1 MTASQIRVLIA
12 DDSGFMQLLIK
23 DILSADKSI
32 KVIATAENGKQALE
46 KTKHHQPD
54 VVLMDMLM
62 PKYDGLFGVEMI
74 MQECPAPVVILSTV
88 GNDNIGPILT
98 ALNLGAFDYLNKPQG
113 NTAKLRTID
122 SEIIKKVRQ
131 AAKVDV
137 HKLVSGRTETNHKA
151 HTFADQRTYDVVVI
165 GSSTG
170 GPNAL
175 EKIVTKFPRNLIVP
189 VIIAQHM
196 PANFVNSFAR
206 RLNLLV
212 PQEVH
217 VAEKRM
223 PIEDGK
229 IYIAPGDKNMVVRKN
244 KASGKIVVDFV
255 DKVYEEYNNPSIN
268 SLMLSIA
275 EVYGSRAIA
284 AILTGMGRDG
294 TKGLKAIKERGGYA
308 VVQDRET
315 SVVFGMPKEAIASG
329 CVDRVVPIQ
338 EMGEFIISCL
348 S

>member
-1 MTASQIRVLIA
+1 MAFSQIRVIIA

-23 DILSADKSI
+23 DILSIDKTI
-32 KVIATAENGKQALE
+32 KVIDTAENGKQALE
-46 KTKHHQPD
+46 KVKYHQPD

-62 PKYDGLFGVEMI
+62 PKFDGLYGVEMI
-74 MQECPAPVVILSTV
+74 MQECPVPIVILSTV
-88 GNDNIGPILT
+88 GNENIGPIMA
-98 ALNLGAFDYLNKPQG
+98 ALNLGAFDYLNKPNG
-113 NTAKLRTID
+113 NTAKLRNID
-122 SEIIKKVRQ
+122 SDIVKKVRL
-131 AAKVDV
+131 AAKADV
-137 HKLVSGRTETNHKA
+137 SKLISGKAEINHLR
-151 HTFADQRTYDVVVI
+151 HTFADQRNYDVVVI

-175 EKIVTKFPRNLIVP
+175 EKIVSKFPRNLIVP

-212 PQEVH
+212 PQDVK
-217 VAEKRM
+217 VAERRM
-223 PIEDGK
+223 TIEDGK
-229 IYIAPGDKNMVVRKN
+229 IYVAPGDRNMIVRKN
-244 KASGKIVVDFV
+244 KATGKIVVDFV
-255 DKVYEEYNNPSIN
+255 DQVYEEYNNPSVN
-268 SLMLSIA
+268 SLMLSVA

-284 AILTGMGRDG
+284 VILTGMGRDG
-294 TKGLKAIKERGGYA
+294 TRGIKAIKAEGGYTVA
-308 VVQDRET
+308 QDKES

-329 CVDRVVPIQ
+329 CVDRVVAID

>member
-1 MTASQIRVLIA
+1 MALSQIRVIIA

-23 DILSADKSI
+23 DILSIDKSI
-32 KVIATAENGKQALE
+32 KVIATAEDGKQALE
-46 KTKHHQPD
+46 KVKQFEPD

-62 PKYDGLFGVEMI
+62 PKFDGLYGVEMI
-74 MQECPAPVVILSTV
+74 MQQCPVPIVILSTV
-88 GNDNIGPILT
+88 GNDNIGPIMA
-98 ALNLGAFDYLNKPQG
+98 ALNLGAFDYLNKPNG

-122 SEIIKKVRQ
+122 SEIIKKVRL
-131 AAKVDV
+131 AAKADIS
-137 HKLVSGRTETNHKA
+137 KLLNAKVESNHLR
-151 HTFADQRTYDVVVI
+151 HTFADQRNYDVVVI

-175 EKIVTKFPRNLIVP
+175 EKIVRKFPRNLIVP
-189 VIIAQHM
+189 VVIAQHM

-212 PQEVH
+212 PQDVK

-229 IYIAPGDKNMVVRKN
+229 IYVAPGDRNMIVRKN
-244 KASGKIVVDFV
+244 KATGKVVVDFV
-255 DKVYEEYNNPSIN
+255 DEVFDEYNNPSVN
-268 SLMLSIA
+268 SLMLSAA
-275 EVYGSRAIA
+275 EVYGKRAIA
-284 AILTGMGRDG
+284 VILTGMGRDG
-294 TKGLKAIKERGGYA
+294 TRGLKAIKAVGGYTMA
-308 VVQDRET
+308 QDKET

-329 CVDRVVPIQ
+329 CVDRVVAID

>member
-1 MTASQIRVLIA
+1 MTVEQIRVLVA

-23 DILSADKSI
+23 DILSADKTI
-32 KVIATAENGKQALE
+32 KVVATAENGKQALE
-46 KTKHHQPD
+46 KTKYYQPD
-54 VVLMDMLM
+54 VILMDMLM
-62 PKYDGLFGVEMI
+62 PKYDGLYGVEMI

-122 SEIIKKVRQ
+122 SEIVKKVRQ

-137 HKLVSGRTETNHKA
+137 KKLVAGRAEVNHLK
-151 HTFADQRTYDVVVI
+151 HTFTDQRNYDIIVI

-175 EKIVTKFPRNLIVP
+175 ERIITKFPRNLIVP

-212 PQEVH
+212 PHEVL

-229 IYIAPGDKNMVVRKN
+229 IYIAPGDRNMILRKN
-244 KASGKIVVDFV
+244 KASGKVVVDFV

-268 SLMLSIA
+268 SLMLSVA
-275 EVYGSRAIA
+275 ELYGSQAIA
-284 AILTGMGRDG
+284 VILTGMGRDG
-294 TKGLKAIKERGGYA
+294 TEGMKAIKAKGGYA
-308 VVQDRET
+308 VAQDRES

-329 CVDRVVPIQ
+329 CVDRVVAID